1 MSWAGAGAPRNWV
14 IPIAWRLG
22 ILFAIGNPQRIGQTV
37 VAKASPN
44 ALLCS
49 MSHSPLE
56 RALAKTD
63 SDADLGRSQGAYAKI
78 GCRQTGGRMAIDQPE
93 ENLAKALSIIDNTP
107 EMDKVVDRL
116 RDVLEVDH
124 VVYSMA
130 RPSAG
135 LYIHLTYPGS

>member
-1 MSWAGAGAPRNWV
+1 MP
-14 IPIAWRLG
+14 LY
-22 ILFAIGNPQRIGQTV
+22 
-37 VAKASPN
+37 
-44 ALLCS
+44 S
-49 MSHSPLE
+49 MSHSPRE

-63 SDADLGRSQGAYAKI
+63 SDADLGRSHGASAKI
-78 GCRQTGGRMAIDQPE
+78 ACRQTGGRMAIDQPE

-124 VVYSMA
+124 VIYSMA

-135 LYIHLTYPGS
+135 LYIHLTYPGSWIKRY